1 MDIQTILTSAIKKAG
16 KKQADLP
23 ETEIVGSPQAANRKM
38 KMSTWT
44 LKELLTVCDWLGCK
58 LFFETQTG
66 EKIQITEE

>member
-1 MDIQTILTSAIKKAG
+1 MDIQAILSSAIKKAG

-23 ETEIVGSPQAANRKM
+23 ETGIVGSAQAASRKM

-58 LFFETQTG
+58 LYFENQTG

>member
-1 MDIQTILTSAIKKAG
+1 MDIQTILTAAIKIAG

-23 ETEIVGSPQAANRKM
+23 QTGIVGSPQAANRKLR
-38 KMSTWT
+38 MSTWT

-58 LFFETQTG
+58 LYFETQAG